1 MKRTKATEKQIKKFK
16 FSLDL
21 ILQFINKW
29 FTHDENGCYAIETEN
44 FRFFA
49 AGDNFISIYYSNSN
63 EKCMRYPTG
72 LINKSD
78 TAFNITQNINENIDY
93 DEILSECF
101 DELSNLIKV

>member
-21 ILQFINKW
+21 ILHFINK
-29 FTHDENGCYAIETEN
+29 FYTPDEKGCYSIETEH

-49 AGDNFISIYYSNSN
+49 AGDNFISIYYSSAN
-63 EKCMRYPTG
+63 EKCSDYPMG
-72 LINKSD
+72 LIHKSEN
-78 TAFNITQNINENIDY
+78 TLNITQNINENIDY
-93 DEILSECF
+93 EEILSDCF